1 MSKGEPRRIVLCASH
16 SLMPS
21 SRIDSWNQRV
31 DLMNTPS
38 STVCR
43 PVARRSFLEAGSLAL
58 GGLGLSDLLR
68 SRAQAKEAGETSA
81 DTSVIL
87 IWLQGGPSHME
98 TYDLKPEA
106 PLEYRGECSPIAT
119 AAPGMDIC
127 EYLPEHARVADR
139 FTLIRSIAHGFAN
152 HAGGAGRFLSGY
164 NPLRVLDPLA
174 QFPCLG
180 PVVSKMLDGRRDPTM
195 PRYVASAENVYG
207 GGAASL
213 GPAYLPFVVGGDPNS
228 PKFKVNNLSLAPD
241 LRHRLDDRR
250 ALLTAV
256 DGLRRE
262 LDNSGLM
269 ESMDQFNREAAS
281 LLTSEKAREAFD
293 LSKEDPKVRDK
304 YGRHKWGQR
313 ALLARRLVE
322 AGTSFVT
329 MQMQNPQI
337 PGAIG
342 NWDIH
347 AVNGHLFDDTRARLP
362 VYDKAVAALIE
373 DIYERGL
380 DKKVM
385 LIVSGEFGRTPRINP
400 QKGTDSKVVQPGRD
414 HYSAAM
420 SVLVSGG
427 GMQTGQVIGST
438 TSRGERP
445 KTRRLDPNDL
455 LATVYRHLGIDYRA
469 LVPDA
474 SGRPVPLIP
483 HGEPIAELL

>member
-1 MSKGEPRRIVLCASH
+1 
-16 SLMPS
+16 
-21 SRIDSWNQRV
+21 
-31 DLMNTPS
+31 MNTAKTTCDGPI
-38 STVCR
+38 V
-43 PVARRSFLEAGSLAL
+43 RRSFLEVGSLAL

-68 SRAQAKEAGETSA
+68 SRARANEGGEQVA

-98 TYDLKPEA
+98 TYDLKPDA
-106 PLEYRGECSPIAT
+106 PIEYRGECAPIST
-119 AAPGMDIC
+119 VVPGMDIC
-127 EYLPEHARVADR
+127 EYLPQHARVADK
-139 FTLIRSIAHGFAN
+139 FTLIRSISHGFAN

-180 PVVSKMLDGRRDPTM
+180 PVVSKMLDGRRDPAM
-195 PRYVASAENVYG
+195 PRYVADQNNVYG
-207 GGAASL
+207 GGSASL
-213 GPAYLPFVVGGDPNS
+213 GPAYLPFVVGGDPNA
-228 PKFKVNNLSLAPD
+228 PDFKVNNLSLSPQLKD
-241 LRHRLDDRR
+241 RLDDRR
-250 ALLTAV
+250 SLLTAV
-256 DGLRRE
+256 DGIRRKM
-262 LDNSGLM
+262 DSSGLM
-269 ESMDQFNREAAS
+269 DSMDQFNRQAVN

-293 LSKEDPKVRDK
+293 LSKEDATVRDR

-329 MQMQNPQI
+329 MQMQNPNI

-362 VYDKAVAALIE
+362 VYDRAIAALIE

-385 LIVSGEFGRTPRINP
+385 LIVTGEFGRTPRINP
-400 QKGTDSKVVQPGRD
+400 RKGTSSKVIQPGRD
-414 HYSAAM
+414 HYPGAM
-420 SVLVSGG
+420 SVLVSGA
-427 GMQTGQVIGST
+427 GMQTAQVVGST
-438 TSRGERP
+438 TAKGEQP
-445 KTRRLDPNDL
+445 KTRQLDPNDL
-455 LATVYRHLGIDYRA
+455 LATVYQHLGIDYREM
-469 LVPDA
+469 VPDN

-483 HGEPIAELL
+483 HGEPIQELV